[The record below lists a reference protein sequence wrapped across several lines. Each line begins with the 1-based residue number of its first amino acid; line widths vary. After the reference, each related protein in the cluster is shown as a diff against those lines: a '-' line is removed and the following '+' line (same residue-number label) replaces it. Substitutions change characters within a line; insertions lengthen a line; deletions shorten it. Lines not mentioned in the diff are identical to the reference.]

1 MAKIGSFKKVSSE
14 IKGQITTLGFQAKAV
29 RFVPEENAS
38 GNAPS
43 HRVFFGEGEA
53 GAAWAKQT
61 QDNRPYRSVKLDCPS
76 FITPVF
82 AQLFEGENGEYDLV
96 WNRQSRRERS

>member
-53 GAAWAKQT
+53 GAAWRRFVETSSVHQWLV
-61 QDNRPYRSVKLDCPS
+61 NRFL
-76 FITPVF
+76 T
-82 AQLFEGENGEYDLV
+82 
-96 WNRQSRRERS
+96 SRRKGTW

>member
-38 GNAPS
+38 GNAP
-43 HRVFFGEGEA
+43 
-53 GAAWAKQT
+53 AKARGRF
-61 QDNRPYRSVKLDCPS
+61 DRDLHFARS
-76 FITPVF
+76 
-82 AQLFEGENGEYDLV
+82 
-96 WNRQSRRERS
+96 